1 MRTPPAPT
9 EDARRVHSL
18 PVAGRA
24 TMRAEVRRLLGRH
37 RRTVLVVVGVHGL
50 AVAAGLVGPQ
60 VLGRLVDDLSTGTTS
75 GLGPLLGGFAV
86 AVVVQAFATRTSRL
100 RAGVLGEG
108 VLGDLREDF
117 VVRSV
122 ALPPG
127 EVERAGTG
135 DLVTR
140 ATTDTDRLTWA
151 VRHAVPEI
159 AIALVSVLVVGAA
172 LVVTAPV
179 LALAWLLAAP
189 PIVAASR
196 WYFRRAPAAYRS
208 EMEAYAAVNSVV
220 AESVDGGATIEA
232 YRLGPGRVEL
242 TDRRV
247 GQWLDWERY
256 TLHLRSVFFPSV
268 EAAYVLPLALVVGVG
283 GWLVA
288 AGEVGIA
295 AFTAAVLYTQ
305 MLIEPV
311 DLVLMWFDELQVGQA
326 SLARLLGV
334 AEVRAPETDDDL
346 RPTSEHLEAHDVRFS
361 YRDDA
366 EVLHGLTLGVAPGER
381 LAVVGPSGAGK
392 STMARL
398 FAGIHTAQSGTVT
411 LGSAD
416 MGRMAPERVRRHVM
430 LVTQEQH
437 VFVGSLRD
445 NLLLAHHEAADADLW
460 HALEVVGAAT
470 WVQTLPDGLDTE
482 VGSGGHAL
490 TPSQA
495 QQVALARLV
504 VADPHTLILD
514 EATSLLD
521 RRAARSLEQS
531 LARVLDGRTV
541 VSIAHRLHTAHDA
554 DRVAVVDDGRV
565 SELGTHDELLAS
577 GGSYAALWRSWQ
589 GRPAAPSREG
599 RVG

>member
-9 EDARRVHSL
+9 EDATRVHRL
-18 PVAGRA
+18 PVASRP
-24 TMRAEVRRLLGRH
+24 TMRAEVRMLLRRH
-37 RRTVLVVVGVHGL
+37 RRTVGAVVAVH
-50 AVAAGLVGPQ
+50 AVAVLAGLVGPQ
-60 VLGRLVDDLSTGTTS
+60 VLGRLVQGLSDGALSGTGWLIAGF
-75 GLGPLLGGFAV
+75 GLAV
-86 AVVVQAFATRTSRL
+86 AVQTAATRSSRL
-100 RAGVLGEG
+100 RASILGEA
-108 VLGDLREDF
+108 VLADLREDF
-117 VVRSV
+117 LRRSV
-122 ALPPG
+122 DLPPA

-140 ATTDTDRLTWA
+140 ATTDVDRLTWA

-159 AIALVSVLVVGAA
+159 AIAIVSVLLIGAA
-172 LVVTAPV
+172 LVVTAPP
-179 LALAWLLAAP
+179 LALAWLLALP
-189 PIVAASR
+189 PIVAVSR

-208 EMEAYAAVNSVV
+208 EMAAYGTVNAVV
-220 AESVDGGATIEA
+220 AESVDAGRTVEA
-232 YRLGPGRVEL
+232 YRLGPGRIEL
-242 TDRRV
+242 TDRRI

-256 TLHLRSVFFPSV
+256 TQFLRSVFFPSV
-268 EAAYVLPLALVVGVG
+268 ESAYVLPLAVVVGVG
-283 GWLVA
+283 GWLVTD
-288 AGEVGIA
+288 GQVSLA

-334 AEVRAPETDDDL
+334 AEVRAPEVDDDL
-346 RPTSEHLEAHDVRFS
+346 HPSDEHIEARDVHFG
-361 YRDDA
+361 YRDDVD
-366 EVLHGLTLGVAPGER
+366 VLHGVDLGVVPGER

-398 FAGIHTAQSGTVT
+398 LAGIHAARAGEVT

-416 MGRMAPERVRRHVM
+416 LARMTPERIRRHVV
-430 LVTQEQH
+430 LVTQEHH
-437 VFVGSLRD
+437 VFVGPLRD
-445 NLLLAHHEAADADLW
+445 NLLLAHPRASDDDLW
-460 HALEVVGAAT
+460 HALAVVGAEA
-470 WVQTLPDGLDTE
+470 WVRALPRGLDTE
-482 VGSGGHAL
+482 VGSGKESLSPA
-490 TPSQA
+490 QA

-554 DRVAVVDDGRV
+554 DRVAVVEDGRIT
-565 SELGTHDELLAS
+565 ELGSHDELIAAR
-577 GGSYAALWRSWQ
+577 GSYAALWASWQ
-589 GRPAAPSREG
+589 GEQAASAAP
-599 RVG
+599 

>member
-1 MRTPPAPT
+1 
-9 EDARRVHSL
+9 
-18 PVAGRA
+18 
-24 TMRAEVRRLLGRH
+24 MRAQVRLLLRRH
-37 RRTVLVVVGVHGL
+37 RRTVGAVVAVHGV
-50 AVAAGLVGPQ
+50 AVLAGLVGPQ
-60 VLGRLVDDLSTGTTS
+60 VLGRLVQ
-75 GLGPLLGGFAV
+75 GLGDGALDGTAWLIGGFAV
-86 AVVVQAFATRTSRL
+86 AVVVQTIATRSSRL
-100 RAGVLGEG
+100 RASILGEA
-108 VLGDLREDF
+108 VLADLREDF
-117 VVRSV
+117 LRRSV
-122 ALPPG
+122 ALPPA

-140 ATTDTDRLTWA
+140 ATTDVDRLTWA

-159 AIALVSVLVVGAA
+159 AIALVSVLVIGAA
-172 LVVTAPV
+172 LVVTAPP
-179 LALAWLLAAP
+179 LALAWLLAVP

-208 EMEAYAAVNSVV
+208 EMGAYASVNAVV
-220 AESVDGGATIEA
+220 AESVDAGRTVEA
-232 YRLGPGRVEL
+232 YRLGPARVEL

-256 TLHLRSVFFPSV
+256 TLFLRSVFFPSV
-268 EAAYVLPLALVVGVG
+268 ESAYVVPLALVVGLG
-283 GWLVA
+283 GWLVVD
-288 AGEVGIA
+288 GQVSLA

-334 AEVRAPETDDDL
+334 AEVRAPDVDDDL
-346 RPTSEHLEAHDVRFS
+346 HPSDEHIAASDVHFG
-361 YRDDA
+361 YRDDVD
-366 EVLHGLTLGVAPGER
+366 VLHGVDLGVVPGER

-398 FAGIHTAQSGTVT
+398 LAGVHAARTGAVT

-416 MGRMAPERVRRHVM
+416 LARMPPERIRRHVV
-430 LVTQEQH
+430 LVTQEHH
-437 VFVGSLRD
+437 VFVGPLRD
-445 NLLLAHHEAADADLW
+445 NLLLAHPDASDGDLW
-460 HALEVVGAAT
+460 HALGVVGAAS
-470 WVQTLPDGLDTE
+470 WAQSLPHGLDTE
-482 VGSGGHAL
+482 VGSGGESL
-490 TPSQA
+490 TPAQA

-554 DRVAVVDDGRV
+554 DRVAVVEDGRI
-565 SELGTHDELLAS
+565 SELGSHEELIAA
-577 GGSYAALWRSWQ
+577 GGSYALLWASWQ
-589 GRPAAPSREG
+589 GDHAASE
-599 RVG
+599 